1 MKKQMMAV
9 LAFSAMMTLTMP
21 FASFAAGRSCQ
32 TAFPSG
38 STCASNGNYAVSVIR
53 MQNSCAISNL
63 RAADVYRILGA
74 SCTDQT
80 CGITCSSGIGCD
92 TGCNTGCRTNFCGN
106 LSFRR

>member
-53 MQNSCAISNL
+53 MQNGCSN
-63 RAADVYRILGA
+63 D
-74 SCTDQT
+74 
-80 CGITCSSGIGCD
+80 SS
-92 TGCNTGCRTNFCGN
+92 
-106 LSFRR
+106 RRLHGDFGHQF

>member
-38 STCASNGNYAVSVIR
+38 STCASNGNYAVSV
-53 MQNSCAISNL
+53 
-63 RAADVYRILGA
+63 
-74 SCTDQT
+74 
-80 CGITCSSGIGCD
+80 
-92 TGCNTGCRTNFCGN
+92 
-106 LSFRR
+106 

>member
-53 MQNSCAISNL
+53 MQNGCAISNL

-80 CGITCSSGIGCD
+80 CGSTCSSGIAIQAAERISVGI
-92 TGCNTGCRTNFCGN
+92 
-106 LSFRR
+106 

>member
-38 STCASNGNYAVSVIR
+38 STCASNGNYAVSVLPMCTGYSEQAAQTR
-53 MQNSCAISNL
+53 HAAAPAVPGLDAI
-63 RAADVYRILGA
+63 RAAIQAAERI
-74 SCTDQT
+74 SV
-80 CGITCSSGIGCD
+80 GI
-92 TGCNTGCRTNFCGN
+92 
-106 LSFRR
+106 